1 MPGSWVEVPPLAA
14 GVGRGDHDQ
23 GSGRVRAPFVP
34 GLPGLGADQEAGLGM
49 FSHHDGLLGDDHDS
63 VRSRQDRLH
72 DYAPML
78 DVLSALDSRLAV
90 PFPAR
95 ADLDRLRAAFP
106 DFSFGISRGW
116 RGPVF
121 EAWRDSAAGGLY
133 AVITEDARELWRE
146 LEASQQPASD
156 DIGSTP

>member
-1 MPGSWVEVPPLAA
+1 VRTPL
-14 GVGRGDHDQ
+14 
-23 GSGRVRAPFVP
+23 VP
-34 GLPGLGADQEAGLGM
+34 GLPGVGTDQEAGLGM
-49 FSHHDGLLGDDHDS
+49 FSHHDGLSGDDDDS
-63 VRSRQDRLH
+63 PNGGQNRSP
-72 DYAPML
+72 DYALML

-146 LEASQQPASD
+146 LEACQQPASD
-156 DIGSTP
+156 DIGSMP

>member
-49 FSHHDGLLGDDHDS
+49 FSHHDGLLGDDEDS
-63 VRSRQDRLH
+63 SRSRQDRLH

-121 EAWRDSAAGGLY
+121 EAWRDPEAGGLY

-146 LEASQQPASD
+146 LEACQQPAAD
-156 DIGSTP
+156 DIGSMP

>member
-1 MPGSWVEVPPLAA
+1 
-14 GVGRGDHDQ
+14 
-23 GSGRVRAPFVP
+23 
-34 GLPGLGADQEAGLGM
+34 M
-49 FSHHDGLLGDDHDS
+49 FSHHDGLLCDGADASQDG
-63 VRSRQDRLH
+63 QDRSP
-72 DYAPML
+72 DYAFML
-78 DVLSALDSRLAV
+78 AALSALDSRLAV

-121 EAWRDSAAGGLY
+121 EAWRDPAAGGLY

-146 LEASQQPASD
+146 LEASQQPAAD
-156 DIGSTP
+156 DIGSTS